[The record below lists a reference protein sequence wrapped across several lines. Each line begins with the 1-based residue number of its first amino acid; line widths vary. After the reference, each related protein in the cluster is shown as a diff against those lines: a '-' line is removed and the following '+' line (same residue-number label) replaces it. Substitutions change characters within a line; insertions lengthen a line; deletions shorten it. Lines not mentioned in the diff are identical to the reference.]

1 MRILFLNRAYPPGVE
16 ATGQY
21 LQELA
26 ADLGRRHD
34 VAVIC
39 GVPYSN
45 GLEGQVFPYRVESSG
60 AVEVRRAWGTRLPK
74 RAPLGRIANQAS
86 FFAMAGLA
94 ARRVE
99 RPDVVVSMTDPPF
112 LGLLGLRLKRRFGVP
127 FVYYSEDLY
136 PDVAE
141 AVGMAPRPLAAAFR
155 RVQAAMLSGADHI
168 VALSDD
174 MAMRLEEKG
183 VKQERMTVIRNWAD
197 TEAIRPIKK
206 DNPFRERHGLN
217 GRFVVMYSGNFGY
230 VWDLDLALDVAA
242 RFREDP
248 RIAFVLIGE
257 GSTRPRVEARVRKER
272 LSNVRLLPYQ
282 SEGGLAES
290 LSVLASGTPMAA
302 LAEPGSEAARVV
314 RDHECGWCSAPGDVG
329 GLADFIHSASL
340 DGTHLRAMGHRGRS
354 AAESVYAR
362 TIMTRK
368 FEEVLQSVVNERSA
382 RHERRMEGK

>member
-1 MRILFLNRAYPPGVE
+1 VE

-230 VWDLDLALDVAA
+230 VWDLEAALDVAA
-242 RFREDP
+242 RLRDDP
-248 RIAFVLIGE
+248 RITFVLIGG
-257 GSTRPRVEARVRKER
+257 GSTRKRIEERVRAEGLR
-272 LSNVRLLPYQ
+272 NVLLLPFQ
-282 SEGGLAES
+282 PKEELAQS
-290 LSVLASGTPMAA
+290 LSAADLHVVPMQPGVFGTVVPSKIYGILASGTPMAA
-302 LAEPGSEAARVV
+302 
-314 RDHECGWCSAPGDVG
+314 HG
-329 GLADFIHSASL
+329 GA
-340 DGTHLRAMGHRGRS
+340 GRAGERG
-354 AAESVYAR
+354 
-362 TIMTRK
+362 
-368 FEEVLQSVVNERSA
+368 
-382 RHERRMEGK
+382 G

>member
-1 MRILFLNRAYPPGVE
+1 MNRAYPPGVE